1 MCCFTGN
8 VESVSSTKIFARA
21 AKEGRQF
28 VVYHMR
34 YAAKEP
40 LAMVL
45 PLPTPPKSADDAVK
59 FINLE
64 EYEQFFGKLEDGF
77 PKPPAPKSAAGRVP
91 PPAAALPEPKPIP
104 VVEVG
109 VFEASFVPSVGDF
122 SRLDKRFR
130 LPDGV
135 WEKLPAYKDFGFA
148 VFKLKSGDNPKVHP
162 MAFEFPRA
170 KVDRIFFPT
179 VHIHDGLVH
188 AEADFDHMLYLQPGG
203 QSRPP
208 RSWEETPQPASMFID
223 VKKCQGLVDG
233 DLHVYR
239 QRLRGKLKNAD
250 TLV

>member
-8 VESVSSTKIFARA
+8 VESVSSTKIFCRPAR
-21 AKEGRQF
+21 EGRQF
-28 VVYHMR
+28 VVYHML
-34 YAAKEP
+34 YQAKEE

-45 PLPTPPKSADDAVK
+45 PIPTPPKSADDAVK
-59 FINLE
+59 FISLE
-64 EYEQFFGKLEDGF
+64 EYDQFFQRLEDGF
-77 PKPPAPKSAAGRVP
+77 PRPRPKT
-91 PPAAALPEPKPIP
+91 AALPPEPSATPLPKPLP

-109 VFEASFVPSVGDF
+109 SFEASFVPSVADF

-135 WEKLPAYKDFGFA
+135 WAKLPAYKDFGFA
-148 VFKLKSGDNPKVHP
+148 VFKLKAGKPKIHP

-170 KVDRIFFPT
+170 RPERIFFPT

-188 AEADFDHMLYLQPGG
+188 AEADFDHVLYLQPGSAE
-203 QSRPP
+203 SRTP
-208 RSWEETPQPASMFID
+208 RDWEESPQPAGMFMD
-223 VKKCQGLVDG
+223 VKKSQGLVAG

-239 QRLRGKLKNAD
+239 KRLAGKLKNAD